1 MNVLVCIP
9 CLMTGGTEI
18 QTLNLVSAL
27 IQGGHTVK
35 TVCYF
40 EHSNDMV
47 KRYESAGSEVI
58 CLSETGTRIYGGWK
72 NIIFLYKGL
81 KQVLKTFKPDVA
93 HVQYMAPGALPIILL
108 KILGVHEIIATSHT
122 PADIYHSLTL
132 IHFLQKYILRAFT
145 CITELAEKSFFG
157 SSQLYSEKTV
167 VKKRNHFTIYNALPN
182 SFSGIRTRRKSGS
195 SITIGVVSRLETIK
209 GMDLVILA
217 FSKVLEH
224 HPDTRLII
232 VGDGS
237 LNEFM
242 HKQAE
247 KTGCATNIEWAGKQ
261 PQENLPAW
269 YAKMDIVL
277 MPSRSEGFG
286 LTAIEAMACGCVVVA
301 ADTGGLP
308 EVVKDKEVGL
318 LHKPESIDDI
328 SEKTIS
334 LIEHP
339 DLLKEYS
346 GKATEYVKRFS
357 FDNYAKLFKNLYDK
371 ITA

>member
-1 MNVLVCIP
+1 MKVLVCIP

-27 IQGGHTVK
+27 VQGGHTVK

-40 EHSNDMV
+40 EHSDDMV
-47 KRYESAGSEVI
+47 KRYESAGCEVI
-58 CLSETGTRIYGGWK
+58 CLSETGTRIAGWK
-72 NIIFLYKGL
+72 SIIFLYKGL
-81 KQVLKTFKPDVA
+81 KQTVKSFKPDVA
-93 HVQYMAPGALPIILL
+93 HIQYMAPGAVPVILL
-108 KILGVHEIIATSHT
+108 KILGIQKIIATSHT

-132 IHFLQKYILRAFT
+132 IHFLQKYILSAFT

-157 SSQLYSEKTV
+157 SSRLYSETTV
-167 VKKRNHFTIYNALPN
+167 LNRRNHFTIYNALPH
-182 SFSGIRTRRKSGS
+182 SFSSLKIKRQPSRAVTL
-195 SITIGVVSRLETIK
+195 GVVSRLETIK
-209 GMDLVILA
+209 GMDLVIPS
-217 FSKVLEH
+217 FNRVLEH

-237 LNEFM
+237 LNGLM

-247 KTGCATNIEWAGKQ
+247 ETGCDANIEWAGRR
-261 PQENLPAW
+261 PQESLPDW

-286 LTAIEAMACGCVVVA
+286 LTAIEAMSCGCVVVA

-346 GKATEYVKRFS
+346 AKAIKYVERFS
-357 FDNYAKLFKNLYDK
+357 FYNYSKLFNNLYDK
-371 ITA
+371 ITV

>member
-1 MNVLVCIP
+1 MKILICIP

-18 QTLNLVSAL
+18 QTLNLVRAL
-27 IQGGHTVK
+27 VQGGHTVK

-47 KRYESAGSEVI
+47 KRYENAGSEVI
-58 CLSETGTRIYGGWK
+58 CLSETGTRIYGWES
-72 NIIFLYKGL
+72 IIFLYKGL
-81 KQVLKTFKPDVA
+81 KRIVKSFKPDVA

-108 KILGVHEIIATSHT
+108 KIIGVKQILATSHT
-122 PADIYHSLTL
+122 FGDIYKNLWL
-132 IHFLQKYILRAFT
+132 IHFLQKYVLRAFT

-157 SSQLYSEKTV
+157 TSLLYTEQTV
-167 VKKRNHFTIYNALPN
+167 LQKRNHFTVYNSLPETFVPAN
-182 SFSGIRTRRKSGS
+182 IKRTSCK
-195 SITIGVVSRLETIK
+195 TVTLGVVSRLETIK
-209 GMDLVILA
+209 GMDLVIPA
-217 FSKVLEH
+217 FSRVLEH

-237 LNEFM
+237 LIGLM

-247 KTGCATNIEWAGKQ
+247 ETGCAANIEWTGRQ
-261 PQENLPAW
+261 PQESLPDW
-269 YAKMDIVL
+269 YTKMDIVL

-301 ADTGGLP
+301 ANTGGLP

-328 SEKTIS
+328 SAKVIL
-334 LIEHP
+334 LIDHP
-339 DLLKEYS
+339 DRLKSYS
-346 GKATEYVKRFS
+346 GKAVEYVKKFS
-357 FDNYAKLFKNLYDK
+357 FCNYARLFNNLYDK
-371 ITA
+371 IIA

>member
-1 MNVLVCIP
+1 MKVLVCIP

-27 IQGGHTVK
+27 VQGGHTVK

-40 EHSNDMV
+40 EHSDDMV
-47 KRYESAGSEVI
+47 KRYESAGCEVI
-58 CLSETGTRIYGGWK
+58 CLSETGMRIYGWRS
-72 NIIFLYKGL
+72 IIFLYKGL
-81 KQVLKTFKPDVA
+81 KHIVKSFKPDVV
-93 HVQYMAPGALPIILL
+93 HVQYMAPGAVPIILL
-108 KILGVHEIIATSHT
+108 NIIGVREIIATSHT
-122 PADIYHSLTL
+122 PADIYHSLAL

-157 SSQLYSEKTV
+157 SSQLYSETTV
-167 VKKRNHFTIYNALPN
+167 LKKRNHFTIYNALPH
-182 SFSGIRTRRKSGS
+182 SFSDIATRCKSDRAV
-195 SITIGVVSRLETIK
+195 TLGVVSRLETIK
-209 GMDLVILA
+209 GMDLVIPA
-217 FSKVLEH
+217 FSRVLEH
-224 HPDTRLII
+224 HPDTKLII
-232 VGDGS
+232 VGNGS
-237 LNEFM
+237 LNESM
-242 HKQAE
+242 RKQAE
-247 KTGCATNIEWAGKQ
+247 ETGCITNIEWVGRQ
-261 PQENLPAW
+261 PQESLLAW

-318 LHKPESIDDI
+318 LHQPESIDDI

-346 GKATEYVKRFS
+346 GKAAEYVKRFR
-357 FDNYAKLFKNLYDK
+357 FDNYSRLFNNLYDK
-371 ITA
+371 IIA